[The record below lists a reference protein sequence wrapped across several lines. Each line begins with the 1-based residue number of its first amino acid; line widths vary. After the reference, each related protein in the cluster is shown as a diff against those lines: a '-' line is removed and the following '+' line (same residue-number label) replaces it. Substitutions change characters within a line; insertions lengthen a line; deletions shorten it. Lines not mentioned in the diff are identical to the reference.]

1 MRRACAIVVRAIA
14 LDAEGRKVPAVPA
27 SWSAQYED
35 NGWVTLRR
43 DAQPGAFM
51 HAWLACEASGSGAW
65 VIVGPRAWVDAVAAL
80 ASRAWATLAD
90 LRADGGAVA
99 VAVKT
104 AWLARHGAGTV
115 VPVRM
120 AGFGDDD
127 AEVSA

>member
-1 MRRACAIVVRAIA
+1 MRRASAIVVRAIA
-14 LDAEGRKVPAVPA
+14 LDEVGQKIPALPA
-27 SWSAQYED
+27 AYSASYED

-43 DAQPGAFM
+43 DDAPGLFA
-51 HAWLACEASGSGAW
+51 HAWLACEAGGNGAW
-65 VIVGPRAWVDAVAAL
+65 VIVGPRAWVDAIVAL

-99 VAVKT
+99 VAVKN

-127 AEVSA
+127 AEASA